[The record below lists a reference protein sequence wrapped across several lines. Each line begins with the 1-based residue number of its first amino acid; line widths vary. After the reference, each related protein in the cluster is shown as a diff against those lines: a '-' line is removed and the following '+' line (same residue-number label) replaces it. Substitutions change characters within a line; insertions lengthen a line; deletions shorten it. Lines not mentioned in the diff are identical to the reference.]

1 MDTYRW
7 ISIVISII
15 LGLGITRLLTS
26 AVGLFLARRKMAFDW
41 IPFAWATAIF
51 VQQID
56 FWWSIEELAGL
67 VQKWWLGDFLLL
79 VGLVLTL
86 FLAAALILP
95 ASEAAH
101 NKGLR
106 SYFEDDGRWAL
117 LAIALFNALAI
128 FINWKFWGEVPVSIE
143 GALNLASGVLPLIA
157 LLGTRRMQE
166 VATAI
171 YVPVFLLSILQLS
184 PASY

>member
-26 AVGLFLARRKMAFDW
+26 AVGLFLARRKATFDW
-41 IPFAWATAIF
+41 IPFAWSLTIF

-56 FWWSIEELAGL
+56 FWWSIEELSAL
-67 VQKWWLGDFLLL
+67 VLTWWLGDFLLL

-95 ASEAAH
+95 ASEAGLS
-101 NKGLR
+101 KGLR
-106 SYFEDDGRWAL
+106 IYFEEDGRWAL
-117 LAIALFNALAI
+117 AAIALFNMLAI
-128 FINWKFWGEVPVSIE
+128 FANWKFWGEAPVSVE
-143 GALNLASGVLPLIA
+143 GALNLVSGLLPLVA
-157 LLGTRRMQE
+157 LFGTRRAQE
-166 VATAI
+166 IATIA
-171 YVPVFLLSILQLS
+171 YVPAFLLSIMQLS